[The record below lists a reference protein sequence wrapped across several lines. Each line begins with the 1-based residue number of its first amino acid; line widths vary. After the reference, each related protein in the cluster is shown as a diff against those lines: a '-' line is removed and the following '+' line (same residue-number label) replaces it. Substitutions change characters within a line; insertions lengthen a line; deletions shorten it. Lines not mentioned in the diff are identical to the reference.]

1 MTDLQSFAS
10 EANTSEAKQVVIVRM
25 REMSDGEYEC
35 KSWQETETQ
44 YGKTYLVS
52 IIKKGINQLFKIY
65 ANSYLKKKI
74 DDMVGNDPFKITMKN
89 GYIDTKINTVQELP
103 NGNYAS
109 TEWKKFTVRS
119 ENRET
124 YIITLSNGKKIWA
137 NSYLNKVL
145 EDCTIIQITFSITF
159 GKINDF
165 KTIKIK
171 K

>member
-1 MTDLQSFAS
+1 MAT
-10 EANTSEAKQVVIVRM
+10 TSESNQVVIVRM

-137 NSYLNKVL
+137 NSYLNTVL
-145 EDCTIIQITFSITF
+145 KDCTIIQITFSITSV
-159 GKINDF
+159 KINDF

>member
-1 MTDLQSFAS
+1 MTDTRPFAS
-10 EANTSEAKQVVIVRM
+10 EATTSESNQVVIVRM

-65 ANSYLKKKI
+65 ANSYLKKII
-74 DDMVGNDPFKITMKN
+74 DDMVGNDPFKIIMKN

-124 YIITLSNGKKIWA
+124 YIITLSNGQTLWA
-137 NSYLNKVL
+137 NSYLNTVL
-145 EDCTIIQITFSITF
+145 KDCNIIQITFSITF

>member
-1 MTDLQSFAS
+1 M
-10 EANTSEAKQVVIVRM
+10 TSESNQVVIVRM

-52 IIKKGINQLFKIY
+52 IIKKGIDHLFKVY
-65 ANSYLKKKI
+65 ANSYLKKMI
-74 DDMVGNDPFKITMKN
+74 DDAVKNNPFKFIMKN

-137 NSYLNKVL
+137 NSYLNTVL
-145 EDCTIIQITFSITF
+145 KDCTIIQITFSIVS
-159 GKINDF
+159 GKINEF
-165 KTIKIK
+165 KAIKIK

>member
-1 MTDLQSFAS
+1 M
-10 EANTSEAKQVVIVRM
+10 TSESNQVVIVRM

-35 KSWQETETQ
+35 KSWKETETQ

-137 NSYLNKVL
+137 NSYLNTVL
-145 EDCTIIQITFSITF
+145 KDCTIIQITFSITS

>member
-1 MTDLQSFAS
+1 MVG
-10 EANTSEAKQVVIVRM
+10 N
-25 REMSDGEYEC
+25 
-35 KSWQETETQ
+35 
-44 YGKTYLVS
+44 
-52 IIKKGINQLFKIY
+52 NLFKI
-65 ANSYLKKKI
+65 I
-74 DDMVGNDPFKITMKN
+74 MKN
-89 GYIDTKINTVQELP
+89 GYIDNESKINKIQSLP

-137 NSYLNKVL
+137 NSYLNTVL
-145 EDCTIIQITFSITF
+145 KDCTIIQITFSITS

>member
-1 MTDLQSFAS
+1 MTDLRSFAS
-10 EANTSEAKQVVIVRM
+10 EATTSESNQVVIVRM

-74 DDMVGNDPFKITMKN
+74 DDMVGNDPFKIIMKD
-89 GYIDTKINTVQELP
+89 GYIYNKINTVQELP
-103 NGNYAS
+103 DGNYAS

-124 YIITLSNGKKIWA
+124 YIITLNNGKKIWA
-137 NSYLNKVL
+137 NNYLNMVL
-145 EDCTIIQITFSITF
+145 KDSTIIQIEFLLASGRITEL
-159 GKINDF
+159 KAVRNAE
-165 KTIKIK
+165 
-171 K
+171 

>member
-1 MTDLQSFAS
+1 MADTSKTS
-10 EANTSEAKQVVIVRM
+10 EANQVVIVRM

-52 IIKKGINQLFKIY
+52 IIKKGIDHLFKVY

-74 DDMVGNDPFKITMKN
+74 DDIVGNDPFKITMKN

-137 NSYLNKVL
+137 NSYLNTVL
-145 EDCTIIQITFSITF
+145 KDCTIIQITFSITS

>member
-1 MTDLQSFAS
+1 MADISETS
-10 EANTSEAKQVVIVRM
+10 EANQVVIVRM

-74 DDMVGNDPFKITMKN
+74 DDMVGNNPFKITMKN

-124 YIITLSNGKKIWA
+124 YIITLNNGQKLWA
-137 NSYLNKVL
+137 NSYLNTILK
-145 EDCTIIQITFSITF
+145 DCTIIQIKFLLTSGRISELE
-159 GKINDF
+159 
-165 KTIKIK
+165 TIKIK